1 MSTAATVTEAEYR
14 AAITEMFKALD
25 MDRNDVLDW
34 EECRDL
40 VSAVMRQD
48 GGYNAE
54 SFRAKY
60 DAMDKNDDGKI
71 SKAELIDSVVQIG
84 KERGLFGKVV
94 KKAPDTGRGQ
104 KVEPVE
110 DDPNELAIDVKVFRA
125 GLSCLGK
132 TFNNARHAYL
142 KLNIAEKGLSTL
154 KGIERYKYL

>member
-1 MSTAATVTEAEYR
+1 MSTAATVTEAEFR
-14 AAITEMFKALD
+14 AAISEMFKAMD

-71 SKAELIDSVVQIG
+71 SKAELISSVVQIG

-94 KKAPDTGRGQ
+94 
-104 KVEPVE
+104 
-110 DDPNELAIDVKVFRA
+110 
-125 GLSCLGK
+125 
-132 TFNNARHAYL
+132 
-142 KLNIAEKGLSTL
+142 
-154 KGIERYKYL
+154 

>member
-1 MSTAATVTEAEYR
+1 MSTVATVTEAEFR
-14 AAITEMFKALD
+14 AAISEMFKAMD

-71 SKAELIDSVVQIG
+71 SKAELISSVVQIG

-94 KKAPDTGRGQ
+94 
-104 KVEPVE
+104 
-110 DDPNELAIDVKVFRA
+110 
-125 GLSCLGK
+125 
-132 TFNNARHAYL
+132 
-142 KLNIAEKGLSTL
+142 
-154 KGIERYKYL
+154 

>member
-1 MSTAATVTEAEYR
+1 MSVAATVTEAEYR

-60 DAMDKNDDGKI
+60 EAMDKNDDGKI

-84 KERGLFGKVV
+84 KERGLFGKV
-94 KKAPDTGRGQ
+94 A
-104 KVEPVE
+104 
-110 DDPNELAIDVKVFRA
+110 
-125 GLSCLGK
+125 
-132 TFNNARHAYL
+132 
-142 KLNIAEKGLSTL
+142 
-154 KGIERYKYL
+154 

>member
-1 MSTAATVTEAEYR
+1 MSVAATVTEAEYR

-54 SFRAKY
+54 SFRSKY
-60 DAMDKNDDGKI
+60 EAMDKNDDGKI

-84 KERGLFGKVV
+84 KERGLFGKV
-94 KKAPDTGRGQ
+94 A
-104 KVEPVE
+104 
-110 DDPNELAIDVKVFRA
+110 
-125 GLSCLGK
+125 
-132 TFNNARHAYL
+132 
-142 KLNIAEKGLSTL
+142 
-154 KGIERYKYL
+154 